1 MQRDD
6 VTPPPKKRYA
16 KMQRMQGFLREKAPV
31 TATVLRDPM
40 KYTLYM
46 QDD

>member
-1 MQRDD
+1 
-6 VTPPPKKRYA
+6 
-16 KMQRMQGFLREKAPV
+16 MQRMRSFLREKAPV
-31 TATVLRDPM
+31 TATVLSDPM